1 MTAIPGPPSASRRL
15 QVLGG
20 GAVGTA
26 LRLAFVTP
34 LVVVAD
40 GGWPLATFLANVV
53 GAFALGV
60 LVAAGATRPGLRH
73 RLPFIGTGLLGS
85 LTTFSALAVG
95 TVLLAQAGR
104 PAAAAGYL
112 VASTLAG
119 LLAAAAGIGIGHTVR
134 RPGPADPSGRVGA

>member
-40 GGWPLATFLANVV
+40 GGWPRATFLANVA

-60 LVAAGATRPGLRH
+60 LVAAGDTRPGLRR

-104 PAAAAGYL
+104 PAAAASYL
-112 VASTLAG
+112 VASALAG
-119 LLAAAAGIGIGHTVR
+119 LLAAAAGIGVGHTIR
-134 RPGPADPSGRVGA
+134 RPAPAGPGEGVGG